1 MMDATVTARP
11 EIVVIETERALA
23 EAVERAARAPAI
35 AVDVEANGLF
45 VYRPQLCTVQLA
57 WEENE
62 QTRVVVV
69 DTLAVKAAQ
78 LAPLFG
84 SAGPIKV
91 LHDLTFDAR
100 MLDEAGAPLAKAR
113 DTSVAARMLGHQAT
127 GLAAVLAAELGVS
140 VDKRF
145 QQHDWSRRPL
155 GAAELGYLGGDVTY
169 LLALDRALAAKAEA
183 KDIAP
188 EIDEECAH
196 KLRAAVAPP
205 RDARPS
211 YVRIKGAQKLDTASR
226 AALRRLVLAREAA
239 AEAADLPPF
248 KVIGNEVLLELARR
262 RPRTHA
268 ELGQVAGAL
277 SGRAGRYASRWLEAI
292 ALGVSDRDIPPEDQV
307 HFDPPRM
314 DRTTAARRRE
324 FETRISAFRRAEAAR
339 RGVDEQAILP
349 GHCAQDLADIL
360 LSSWPGDPSLLLRIE
375 AIAGLGA
382 RRFERYGATLA
393 SLLEARKP
401 PEAVAAGKGEPGA

>member
-1 MMDATVTARP
+1 MNAPLTALP
-11 EIVVIETERALA
+11 EIVVLETERALA

-45 VYRPQLCTVQLA
+45 VYRPRLCTVQLA
-57 WEENE
+57 WEEDGE
-62 QTRVVVV
+62 SRVVVV
-69 DTLAVKAAQ
+69 DTLAVKAAA
-78 LAPLFG
+78 LAPLM
-84 SAGPIKV
+84 GPRGPMKV

-100 MLDEAGAPLAKAR
+100 MLDEAGAPIARAR

-155 GAAELGYLGGDVTY
+155 RAAEKCYLGGDVAY
-169 LLALDRALAAKAEA
+169 LLALDRALTAKAEA

-196 KLRAAVAPP
+196 KLRAAIAPP
-205 RDARPS
+205 RDGRPS
-211 YVRIKGAQKLDTASR
+211 YVRVKGAQKLAPVER

-262 RPRTHA
+262 RPKTHA
-268 ELGQVAGAL
+268 ELSQVQGAL

-292 ALGVSDRDIPPEDQV
+292 ALGVSDRDIPPEDQA
-307 HFDPPRM
+307 HFEPPRI
-314 DRTTAARRRE
+314 DRATAARRRE
-324 FETRISAFRRAEAAR
+324 IESRISAFRRSEAAQ
-339 RGVDEQAILP
+339 RGADEQAILP
-349 GHCAQDLADIL
+349 GHCAQDLADVL
-360 LSSWPGDPSLLLRIE
+360 LSSSPGDPSILERIA
-375 AIAGLGA
+375 AIPGMGA
-382 RRFERYGATLA
+382 RRVERYGAILA
-393 SLLEARKP
+393 SLVEPRRPAGAVEGEGERK
-401 PEAVAAGKGEPGA
+401 V